1 MKKRGE
7 SRLLVAFDDGDLL
20 VEETLLV
27 GHRLEHT
34 VEDIIEE
41 LLFGGDYDID
51 FGMKLVVLSS
61 DYLCLEV
68 GDDFWRPYFAAEQE
82 NSAVLRVSTTDVLE
96 RVVDLL
102 VGRAVRA
109 LVLALDADG
118 HTVAVAYE
126 VLPTVLTAALELLI
140 RVLCDDTVI
149 WKRPLG
155 ERGGE
160 YLALAGR
167 GAWTESVA
175 IDDGVRYSLFP
186 PLT

>member
-82 NSAVLRVSTTDVLE
+82 NPAVLRVSTTDVLE
-96 RVVDLL
+96 RVVD
-102 VGRAVRA
+102 RA
-109 LVLALDADG
+109 LATEFRRLDEIGAK
-118 HTVAVAYE
+118 
-126 VLPTVLTAALELLI
+126 LMLTNHDTDLI
-140 RVLCDDTVI
+140 RELYEGFDLIEVDVRRSINRNGDGRTGVEVI
-149 WKRPLG
+149 ITNGYENRI
-155 ERGGE
+155 
-160 YLALAGR
+160 GR
-167 GAWTESVA
+167 
-175 IDDGVRYSLFP
+175 
-186 PLT
+186 

>member
-1 MKKRGE
+1 MSLKERGE
-7 SRLLVAFDDGDLL
+7 SRLLVAFDDGYLL
-20 VEETLLV
+20 VEKALLV
-27 GHRLEHT
+27 GHRLEHA

-41 LLFGGDYDID
+41 LLLGGDYDID

-96 RVVDLL
+96 CVVDLL

-118 HTVAVAYE
+118 QPVAVARYG
-126 VLPTVLTAALELLI
+126 A
-140 RVLCDDTVI
+140 
-149 WKRPLG
+149 KR
-155 ERGGE
+155 R
-160 YLALAGR
+160 
-167 GAWTESVA
+167 
-175 IDDGVRYSLFP
+175 
-186 PLT
+186 